1 MRELLAAGDA
11 RDKRH
16 NVLRVLALEEGRGHR
31 ALTGAA
37 DADRVPDALRRDL
50 PDVVEV
56 RAGDAAGVH
65 GGEAVAAGA
74 RLAEDGLA
82 VPDGARVGLPG
93 ELRRA
98 AATLLAARD
107 HRRRNRDAEPDV
119 DDRYHDPE
127 EPAPAREVG
136 LAGL

>member
-1 MRELLAAGDA
+1 MRIAFRTRCGVPPPLLPGLRPGRPRGRA
-11 RDKRH
+11 RP
-16 NVLRVLALEEGRGHR
+16 G
-31 ALTGAA
+31 
-37 DADRVPDALRRDL
+37 
-50 PDVVEV
+50 VVEV

-107 HRRRNRDAEPDV
+107 HRRRDRDAEPDV
-119 DDRYHDPE
+119 DDRYHDSE

-136 LAGL
+136 LTSL